1 MNVLY
6 CGDGNIADGVIIS
19 VLSLLKNSEE
29 TLNVYLLTA
38 DVSCGSTR
46 YKALPKQFAIFLD
59 VLVKKYNPLNTVK
72 LYDISDKFSAEAP
85 IANLATRFTPCC
97 MLRLYADLVE
107 GLPSKILYLDNDVI
121 CRLNPATFYNIN
133 MNDAE
138 VAGVLDYYGSWLFK
152 HNFLRRDYLNSGV
165 LLLDLDKIRETKLFE
180 KCRKRCTQTEMFMP
194 DQSSINKLAVKKLI
208 VPRKFNE
215 QRKLHKDT
223 VFQHFTTSFRFF
235 PWLHTVSVKPWN
247 IEGMHKTLKITEY
260 DDILLEFLTAK
271 QSYNGYR

>member
-38 DVSCGSTR
+38 DVGCGSTH

-85 IANLATRFTPCC
+85 ISNLATRFTPCC

-165 LLLDLDKIRETKLFE
+165 LLLDLDKIKVE
-180 KCRKRCTQTEMFMP
+180 
-194 DQSSINKLAVKKLI
+194 
-208 VPRKFNE
+208 
-215 QRKLHKDT
+215 
-223 VFQHFTTSFRFF
+223 
-235 PWLHTVSVKPWN
+235 
-247 IEGMHKTLKITEY
+247 
-260 DDILLEFLTAK
+260 
-271 QSYNGYR
+271 